1 MPRGESPSA
10 FSAISEPM
18 EPSAVEVAVTGG
30 AWRWTFSHQTGVL
43 GVLKD
48 VENM

>member
-18 EPSAVEVAVTGG
+18 EPSAVGPWLLGEPG
-30 AWRWTFSHQTGVL
+30 ADIFTSESL
-43 GVLKD
+43 
-48 VENM
+48 EC